1 MSDKPHNQYACTR
14 CRRLKKKCS
23 KEFPRCANCRKQ
35 NKVCEYVER
44 KNKRK
49 RPLPG
54 SGANKGGSV
63 LNGDLYSGNNGNNGN
78 NNNDNI
84 NNNNNNDNFNFG
96 NKIIDNISSNFNDNI
111 NNNIINTASN
121 NGSSNISSNIKS
133 SINNNFNHNLN
144 NNNNSNSIGAD
155 GGANMAAMP
164 VIAGNVLPPISGLP
178 QKSDE
183 FLRAFQTPL
192 GLQQQQTMRA
202 ASIFSAPGAL
212 PTMGAPSI
220 ISAPGPGSIAG
231 SAASTTLL
239 PPLGIYSMRQQ
250 QSALRGT
257 QKNLSTSLPRI
268 PPVLPLPAPPALPS
282 SLPQISPMG
291 RGTASFDSSTTFS
304 SSVMQNA
311 NNASLASS
319 SISSQSPD
327 VGEKK
332 EVVGAGGAGA
342 ADAADAAG
350 ATGATGE
357 AATTGANAPAG
368 AKALVA
374 SAAPVSPA
382 ASACVPAH
390 AHAPATATA
399 TATAAATA
407 QNLSDPRILAGRF
420 PNSRTAPGVRRFKK
434 PRLDS
439 PEISALLSSMPDN
452 KSVSPQMKFPTS
464 FRPLG
469 SASRSEDSCNTEI
482 VRSMIGL
489 EAAHIIEPPSEPTP
503 TVMAAAL
510 DAYFAH
516 TQREYPFLEEKV
528 VRRRAHSLHFS
539 DEPSLAA
546 APSAELLLVLAL
558 GCRVLESA
566 GTASKVQRYPEFF
579 IERTLK
585 TLGGPGVALTV
596 VEAVRIMALYCA
608 YLLYGRQIAHC
619 WMAVGALGRL
629 VLAGNI
635 HRSPDANARVLF
647 AAYSL
652 DRMVSLTL
660 GRPVCIG
667 DDDVDASLPGRWR
680 EESQAD
686 IEISKR
692 IIEMYRVEGLI
703 MQNIHAARA
712 VESFGTVEDRRA
724 IYDAL
729 RKEIEAW
736 YSRCRSY
743 RAQLAKSSPSGLP
756 GAARTPMQNPTAWFN
771 AEYYNLLIA
780 LYKPCRLCPRPAA
793 DALDLL
799 GRCALQSLSFSYSV
813 YTSNWFPCSWVIFYR
828 FLTANRV
835 LLYCLCH
842 RCVDLLQV
850 RTNLPLAREMLDY
863 FASTWPYASQL
874 ATVLAK
880 VACCLDDVAQIRQL
894 AIKYQ
899 RILTDNSVN
908 LWKEDV
914 VYLSCREP

>member
-1 MSDKPHNQYACTR
+1 MSDKPLNQYACTR

-23 KEFPRCANCRKQ
+23 KEFPKCANCRKQ

-49 RPLPG
+49 RPQPGNGPSKNGSILNG
-54 SGANKGGSV
+54 SGF
-63 LNGDLYSGNNGNNGN
+63 SGTEPPENNNAQIHTQNNNNGNNHL
-78 NNNDNI
+78 
-84 NNNNNNDNFNFG
+84 
-96 NKIIDNISSNFNDNI
+96 
-111 NNNIINTASN
+111 
-121 NGSSNISSNIKS
+121 GS
-133 SINNNFNHNLN
+133 
-144 NNNNSNSIGAD
+144 
-155 GGANMAAMP
+155 GGANLAAMP

-178 QKSDE
+178 QRSDD
-183 FLRAFQTPL
+183 FLRAFQAPL
-192 GLQQQQTMRA
+192 PLQPQASQSPLDALTAAAPGQPARA
-202 ASIFSAPGAL
+202 TSIFSAPGAL
-212 PTMGAPSI
+212 STMGPPSI
-220 ISAPGPGSIAG
+220 ISAPGAGSVIGATNGPPHPGSIAG

-257 QKNLSTSLPRI
+257 QKASAPVLNNISSAGDGTLPRI
-268 PPVLPLPAPPALPS
+268 PPVLPLPPALSS

-311 NNASLASS
+311 NNASLVSS
-319 SISSQSPD
+319 SISSQTPD
-327 VGEKK
+327 GK
-332 EVVGAGGAGA
+332 EVGASASSGAGA
-342 ADAADAAG
+342 
-350 ATGATGE
+350 
-357 AATTGANAPAG
+357 GANANIG
-368 AKALVA
+368 AHAQ
-374 SAAPVSPA
+374 AAPVSSMVNTDEA
-382 ASACVPAH
+382 CEKSASAALTASAKSSAHPALN
-390 AHAPATATA
+390 APATSGAPLVH
-399 TATAAATA
+399 AAAA
-407 QNLSDPRILAGRF
+407 QNSPEARIFASRF
-420 PNSRTAPGVRRFKK
+420 TSAQTAPGVRRFKK
-434 PRLDS
+434 PRLGS
-439 PEISALLSSMPDN
+439 PDVSGFISSMKTHKPI
-452 KSVSPQMKFPTS
+452 SPQTNFSAS
-464 FRPLG
+464 FWPLG

-489 EAAHIIEPPSEPTP
+489 ETAHMIEPPSEPTR

-528 VRRRAHSLHFS
+528 VRRRAHSLHFAG
-539 DEPSLAA
+539 EPSGPALAA
-546 APSAELLLVLAL
+546 APTAELLLVLAL

-579 IERTLK
+579 IRRAQK
-585 TLGGPGVALTV
+585 TLEGPGIALTG
-596 VEAVRIMALYCA
+596 VEAVRILALYCA
-608 YLLYGRQIAHC
+608 YLVYGTQIAHC

-629 VLAGNI
+629 VLAANL
-635 HRSPDANARVLF
+635 HRRPGANVRVLF

-667 DDDVDASLPGRWR
+667 DDDVDASLPLRRR

-729 RKEIEAW
+729 RKEVEAW
-736 YSRCRSY
+736 YGRCRGY
-743 RAQLAKSSPSGLP
+743 RAQLAKSALSGMQGGMP
-756 GAARTPMQNPTAWFN
+756 GAARTPMHNPTAWFN

-780 LYKPCRLCPRPAA
+780 LYKPCRLCAHPAPEIM
-793 DALDLL
+793 DLL
-799 GRCALQSLSFSYSV
+799 GRCALQALSFSYSI
-813 YTSNWFPCSWVIFYR
+813 YSSTWFPCSWVIFYR
-828 FLTANRV
+828 FLSANRV

-842 RCVDLLQV
+842 RCIDLLQV

-894 AIKYQ
+894 AVKYQ

-908 LWKEDV
+908 LWVEDV
-914 VYLSCREP
+914 GYLDCRS

>member
-1 MSDKPHNQYACTR
+1 MSDKPLNQYACTR

-23 KEFPRCANCRKQ
+23 KEFPKCANCRKQ

-49 RPLPG
+49 RPQPGNGPSKNGSILNG
-54 SGANKGGSV
+54 SGF
-63 LNGDLYSGNNGNNGN
+63 NGTEPPENNNAQIHTQN
-78 NNNDNI
+78 NNNE
-84 NNNNNNDNFNFG
+84 NNHL
-96 NKIIDNISSNFNDNI
+96 
-111 NNNIINTASN
+111 
-121 NGSSNISSNIKS
+121 GS
-133 SINNNFNHNLN
+133 
-144 NNNNSNSIGAD
+144 
-155 GGANMAAMP
+155 GGANLAAMP
-164 VIAGNVLPPISGLP
+164 IGRL
-178 QKSDE
+178 
-183 FLRAFQTPL
+183 LRAFQAPMPLQPQASQSPL
-192 GLQQQQTMRA
+192 GALTAAAPGQPARA
-202 ASIFSAPGAL
+202 TSIFSAPGAL
-212 PTMGAPSI
+212 STMGPPSI
-220 ISAPGPGSIAG
+220 ISAPGAGSVIGATNGPPHPGSIAG

-257 QKNLSTSLPRI
+257 QKASAPVLNNISSAGDGTLPRI
-268 PPVLPLPAPPALPS
+268 PPVLPLPPALSS

-311 NNASLASS
+311 NNASLVSS
-319 SISSQSPD
+319 SISSQTPD
-327 VGEKK
+327 GK
-332 EVVGAGGAGA
+332 EVGASASSGAGA
-342 ADAADAAG
+342 
-350 ATGATGE
+350 
-357 AATTGANAPAG
+357 GANANIG
-368 AKALVA
+368 AHAQ
-374 SAAPVSPA
+374 AAPVSSMVNTDEA
-382 ASACVPAH
+382 CEKSASAALTASAKSSAHPALN
-390 AHAPATATA
+390 APATSGAPLA
-399 TATAAATA
+399 HAAAA
-407 QNLSDPRILAGRF
+407 QKFSGGADFCEPVHNGFI
-420 PNSRTAPGVRRFKK
+420 
-434 PRLDS
+434 
-439 PEISALLSSMPDN
+439 SSMKTHKPI
-452 KSVSPQMKFPTS
+452 SPQTNFSAS
-464 FRPLG
+464 FWPLG

-489 EAAHIIEPPSEPTP
+489 ETAHMIEPPSEPTR

-528 VRRRAHSLHFS
+528 VRRRAHSLHFAG
-539 DEPSLAA
+539 EPSGPALAA
-546 APSAELLLVLAL
+546 APTAELLLVLAL

-579 IERTLK
+579 IRRAQK
-585 TLGGPGVALTV
+585 TLEGPGIALTG
-596 VEAVRIMALYCA
+596 VEAVRILALYCA
-608 YLLYGRQIAHC
+608 YLVYGTQIAHC

-629 VLAGNI
+629 VLAANL
-635 HRSPDANARVLF
+635 HRRPGANVRVLF

-667 DDDVDASLPGRWR
+667 DDDVDASLPLRRR

-712 VESFGTVEDRRA
+712 VESFGTAEDRRA

-729 RKEIEAW
+729 RKEVEAW
-736 YSRCRSY
+736 YGRCRGY
-743 RAQLAKSSPSGLP
+743 RAQLAKSALSGMQGGMP
-756 GAARTPMQNPTAWFN
+756 GASRTPMHNPTAWFN

-780 LYKPCRLCPRPAA
+780 LYKPCRLCAHPAPEIM
-793 DALDLL
+793 DLL
-799 GRCALQSLSFSYSV
+799 GRCALQALSFSYSI
-813 YTSNWFPCSWVIFYR
+813 YTSTWFPCSW
-828 FLTANRV
+828 
-835 LLYCLCH
+835 
-842 RCVDLLQV
+842 V

-894 AIKYQ
+894 AVKYQ

-908 LWKEDV
+908 LWVEDV
-914 VYLSCREP
+914 GYLDCRS